1 MTEKELIS
9 LAKKAAENAYVP
21 YSDYTVGAALV
32 GKSGKVYLGCN
43 IENAAYGPTNCAE
56 RTAFFKAVS
65 EGEREFTMIAVV
77 GGKNL
82 DFKDYFT
89 PCGIC
94 RQVMRE
100 FCDESFRVLI
110 GKNSEEYLDLTLGEL
125 LPHGFS
131 PKDIEK

>member
-1 MTEKELIS
+1 
-9 LAKKAAENAYVP
+9 
-21 YSDYTVGAALV
+21 
-32 GKSGKVYLGCN
+32 
-43 IENAAYGPTNCAE
+43 
-56 RTAFFKAVS
+56 
-65 EGEREFTMIAVV
+65 MIAVV

>member
-1 MTEKELIS
+1 MKDTELIA

-21 YSDYTVGAALV
+21 YSGYTVGAALLA
-32 GKSGKVYLGCN
+32 KNGKVYLGCN

-65 EGEREFTMIAVV
+65 EGERSFDAIAVV

-89 PCGIC
+89 PCGVC
-94 RQVMRE
+94 RQVMAE
-100 FCDESFRVLI
+100 FCDSGFRVII
-110 GKNSEEYLDLTLGEL
+110 GKNGDEYLSLTLAEI
-125 LPHGFS
+125 LPYTFS
-131 PKDIEK
+131 SEKLK